1 MDSDNSPPTTLNT
14 KKRRKNTE
22 ESDIDNES
30 RARYNQTR
38 QEIQKGHILFPRF
51 LMMMPDDEEKSL
63 HKLSSFAIQKGIEGL
78 AGEPKSIKRL
88 RSGDLLIEVDRGS
101 HSTNLQKATELA
113 GKPIKVSPHRTLNTS
128 KGVIRTPELRN
139 TTNEEIIAQLGHAGA
154 KEARILTKKVDG
166 KIVKLNTAIITF
178 RFPTP
183 PETMKM
189 GFERVKVQLYVP
201 QPLRCFKCQRFG
213 HHRENCKRDEV
224 CGRCGQ
230 PDHNDSSCNNPVK
243 CVNCS
248 EKHTAFSKDCPVWQK
263 EKEIQK
269 VRTEQKISFPEARKI
284 VEGKNNIPTRSFAS
298 VAARKVVSVGCQT
311 DSIVIMSATGAT
323 VSAVTLANPQ
333 IQKKPGIQKTTN
345 VATTTAEPIVK
356 HANSSAANTKQS
368 GSADKT
374 KASRLSTQKSE
385 TVTNKSKD
393 DSKSSEKQK
402 PKIKHKPK
410 PPDRLTKAMKNPVS
424 TYNQF
429 QAMEVVEPADDED
442 GSDDGVSLKLA
453 PTAAA
458 IHAQLNPGKKKQP

>member
-1 MDSDNSPPTTLNT
+1 MESLSDEKHSLLTMDSDNSPPTTSNT

-38 QEIQKGHILFPRF
+38 REIQKGHILFPRF

-183 PETMKM
+183 LETMKM

-213 HHRENCKRDEV
+213 K
-224 CGRCGQ
+224 
-230 PDHNDSSCNNPVK
+230 
-243 CVNCS
+243 
-248 EKHTAFSKDCPVWQK
+248 
-263 EKEIQK
+263 
-269 VRTEQKISFPEARKI
+269 
-284 VEGKNNIPTRSFAS
+284 
-298 VAARKVVSVGCQT
+298 
-311 DSIVIMSATGAT
+311 
-323 VSAVTLANPQ
+323 
-333 IQKKPGIQKTTN
+333 
-345 VATTTAEPIVK
+345 
-356 HANSSAANTKQS
+356 
-368 GSADKT
+368 
-374 KASRLSTQKSE
+374 
-385 TVTNKSKD
+385 
-393 DSKSSEKQK
+393 
-402 PKIKHKPK
+402 
-410 PPDRLTKAMKNPVS
+410 
-424 TYNQF
+424 
-429 QAMEVVEPADDED
+429 
-442 GSDDGVSLKLA
+442 
-453 PTAAA
+453 
-458 IHAQLNPGKKKQP
+458 

>member
-1 MDSDNSPPTTLNT
+1 MDSDNSPPTTSNT

-30 RARYNQTR
+30 RARYNQIR
-38 QEIQKGHILFPRF
+38 QDIQKGHVLFPRF
-51 LMMMPDDEEKSL
+51 LMMMPDDEERSL

-101 HSTNLQKATELA
+101 HSTNLQKATEHA
-113 GKPIKVSPHRTLNTS
+113 GKPIKVSPH
-128 KGVIRTPELRN
+128 RTPELRN

-166 KIVKLNTAIITF
+166 RIVKLNTAIITF

-189 GFERVKVQLYVP
+189 GFERVKVQ
-201 QPLRCFKCQRFG
+201 
-213 HHRENCKRDEV
+213 
-224 CGRCGQ
+224 
-230 PDHNDSSCNNPVK
+230 
-243 CVNCS
+243 
-248 EKHTAFSKDCPVWQK
+248 
-263 EKEIQK
+263 
-269 VRTEQKISFPEARKI
+269 QKISFPEARKI

-311 DSIVIMSATGAT
+311 DPVVIMPATGAT

-356 HANSSAANTKQS
+356 HANTSAANTKQS

-402 PKIKHKPK
+402 PKIKPKPK

-442 GSDDGVSLKLA
+442 GSDDGVSLQLA

>member
-1 MDSDNSPPTTLNT
+1 MDSDNSPPTTSNT
-14 KKRRKNTE
+14 KKRRKHTE

-51 LMMMPDDEEKSL
+51 LMMMPDDKEKSL

-78 AGEPKSIKRL
+78 AGE
-88 RSGDLLIEVDRGS
+88 
-101 HSTNLQKATELA
+101 
-113 GKPIKVSPHRTLNTS
+113 PIKVSPHRTLNTS

-230 PDHNDSSCNNPVK
+230 PDHNDSSCNKPVK

-284 VEGKNNIPTRSFAS
+284 VEGKNNIPTRSFGS

-311 DSIVIMSATGAT
+311 DPIVIMPATGAT

-333 IQKKPGIQKTTN
+333 IQKKPGIQKTTQ
-345 VATTTAEPIVK
+345 AKTT
-356 HANSSAANTKQS
+356 
-368 GSADKT
+368 
-374 KASRLSTQKSE
+374 R
-385 TVTNKSKD
+385 
-393 DSKSSEKQK
+393 
-402 PKIKHKPK
+402 
-410 PPDRLTKAMKNPVS
+410 
-424 TYNQF
+424 
-429 QAMEVVEPADDED
+429 
-442 GSDDGVSLKLA
+442 
-453 PTAAA
+453 
-458 IHAQLNPGKKKQP
+458 